1 MTSKKRPVIGLG
13 RLCTFDR
20 KCQEDKPCKR
30 CLEIGMTAKDKVVFT
45 VAQEK
50 EIDDWLDKNKDLM
63 DDLAELEEKEK
74 LTNGQS

>member
-1 MTSKKRPVIGLG
+1 MGNKKDPIIGLG

-30 CLEIGMTAKDKVVFT
+30 CLEIGMTAKDKAVFT
-45 VAQEK
+45 VAQQK
-50 EIDDWLDKNKDLM
+50 EIDDWLDANKGLMNDLS
-63 DDLAELEEKEK
+63 ELEEKEK